1 MKRWITLLLATV
13 VLLMAAG
20 CGEKTEKLP
29 DASLENP
36 QITASQ
42 PDTSSPSTTAP
53 ADTPEAE
60 ESRILIAYFTWADN
74 TVVED
79 PSAVDVDAT
88 TSAVFWPPEMP
99 RKLRIGFSRKWAAT
113 CSPSL

>member
-42 PDTSSPSTTAP
+42 IHRHPRQPLRQIRRKQKRP
-53 ADTPEAE
+53 
-60 ESRILIAYFTWADN
+60 
-74 TVVED
+74 
-79 PSAVDVDAT
+79 
-88 TSAVFWPPEMP
+88 VF
-99 RKLRIGFSRKWAAT
+99 
-113 CSPSL
+113 